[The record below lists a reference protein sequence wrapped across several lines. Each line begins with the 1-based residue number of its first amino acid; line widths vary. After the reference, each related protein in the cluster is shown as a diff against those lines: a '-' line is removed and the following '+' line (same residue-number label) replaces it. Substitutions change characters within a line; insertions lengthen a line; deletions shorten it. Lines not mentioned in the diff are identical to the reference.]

1 MKNSSDLI
9 WKISFEIERTTCCF
23 PKNDTLFLLKQA
35 QITRKR
41 AKYLKKAPQIAIFKP
56 SENRI
61 IPSNFP
67 EFEFGR

>member
-1 MKNSSDLI
+1 MSL
-9 WKISFEIERTTCCF
+9 EIERTTCCF
-23 PKNDTLFLLKQA
+23 PKNDTLFLLKQAIGFYKQA